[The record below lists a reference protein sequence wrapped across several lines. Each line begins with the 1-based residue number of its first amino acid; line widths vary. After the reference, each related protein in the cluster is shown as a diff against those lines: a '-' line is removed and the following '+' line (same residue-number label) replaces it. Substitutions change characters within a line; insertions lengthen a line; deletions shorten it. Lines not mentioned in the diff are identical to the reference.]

1 MNKPAG
7 LSPRNYNLAADDSM
21 TETIGRIFNIQ
32 RYSLYDGRG
41 IRTLVFFKGCPL
53 RCRWCSNPES
63 ISPKKEIMLMRSLC
77 TGCGTCV
84 RECEQ
89 GIHSIVPED
98 GGFRHDIDRTKQCT
112 GCGRCVSRCAVRAL
126 SVCGEDITIDH
137 LMEEILKDEMFYRTS
152 GGGVTLGGGEVTAQH
167 EFAVELLR
175 RCKAYG
181 IDTAIETCGQAS
193 WDVIESFIPV
203 VDTFLYDL
211 KAFHSDKH
219 RELVGQGN
227 EQILSNLRGLSDR
240 GASVVVR
247 MPMIKGFNDDVVML
261 KDTSEFLAGL
271 NKESVHEVDILP
283 YHKLGVSKYGEI
295 DKDYTIEGDP
305 SFTDEEIQTVVDLI
319 SECGIPVK
327 IVKY

>member
-7 LSPRNYNLAADDSM
+7 LSPRNYNLAVDDSM
-21 TETIGRIFNIQ
+21 TETTGRIFNIQ

-112 GCGRCVSRCAVRAL
+112 GCRRCVSRCAVRAL
-126 SVCGEDITIDH
+126 SVCGEDVTIDH

-193 WDVIESFIPV
+193 WDIIESFIPV

-211 KAFHSDKH
+211 KAFDSDVH
-219 RELVGQGN
+219 RELTGRDNGR
-227 EQILSNLRGLSDR
+227 ILSNLRGLVER
-240 GASVVVR
+240 GAKVVVR
-247 MPMIKGFNDDVVML
+247 MPMVKGYNDDPRML
-261 KDTSEFLAGL
+261 ELTSEFLRRLDHG
-271 NKESVHEVDILP
+271 SVVGVDILP

-295 DKDYTIEGDP
+295 DQGYAIEGDP
-305 SFTDEEIQTVVDLI
+305 SFTDEEIQAVVDVMSGSGL
-319 SECGIPVK
+319 PVK
-327 IVKY
+327 VVRF

>member
-1 MNKPAG
+1 
-7 LSPRNYNLAADDSM
+7 
-21 TETIGRIFNIQ
+21 
-32 RYSLYDGRG
+32 
-41 IRTLVFFKGCPL
+41 
-53 RCRWCSNPES
+53 
-63 ISPKKEIMLMRSLC
+63 MRSLC

-126 SVCGEDITIDH
+126 SVCGEDVTIDH

-193 WDVIESFIPV
+193 WDIIESFIPV

-211 KAFHSDKH
+211 KA
-219 RELVGQGN
+219 
-227 EQILSNLRGLSDR
+227 
-240 GASVVVR
+240 SVVVR
-247 MPMIKGFNDDVVML
+247 MPMIKGFNDDVAML

>member
-1 MNKPAG
+1 MQSATVFNVQKFS
-7 LSPRNYNLAADDSM
+7 LDD
-21 TETIGRIFNIQ
+21 GP
-32 RYSLYDGRG
+32 G
-41 IRTLVFFKGCPL
+41 IRTVVFLKGCPL
-53 RCRWCSNPES
+53 RCYWCSNPES

-126 SVCGEDITIDH
+126 SVCGEDVTIDH

-211 KAFHSDKH
+211 KAFDSDVH
-219 RELVGQGN
+219 RELTGRDNGR
-227 EQILSNLRGLSDR
+227 ILSNLRGLVER
-240 GASVVVR
+240 GAKVVVR
-247 MPMIKGFNDDVVML
+247 MPMVKGYNDDPRML
-261 KDTSEFLAGL
+261 ELTSEFLRGL
-271 NKESVHEVDILP
+271 DHGSVVGVDILP

-295 DKDYTIEGDP
+295 DQGYAIEGDP
-305 SFTDEEIQTVVDLI
+305 SFTDEEIQAVVDVMSGSGL
-319 SECGIPVK
+319 PVK
-327 IVKY
+327 VVRF